1 MISFNSSGD
10 MGGVN
15 ERPRSTAQSSL
26 LRDALVS
33 GLDGKKRKVRT
44 FGSDNII
51 IPEKLASRNGDKVPK
66 KSGEMA
72 GEAHVKQTNQQS
84 HRFRVKA
91 SSSPS
96 KTFYPTPL
104 LGIFLT
110 QSCGLTALVLY
121 HETGPRVFGYRALH
135 RRPWSVCR
143 ELITMD

>member
-15 ERPRSTAQSSL
+15 ERPSSTAQSSL

-66 KSGEMA
+66 KKRGNGGRSTR
-72 GEAHVKQTNQQS
+72 QTNESAITPIPSQS
-84 HRFRVKA
+84 VEFSIQNLLPDSLTRHFPDAIMWTHRTC
-91 SSSPS
+91 SLP
-96 KTFYPTPL
+96 
-104 LGIFLT
+104 
-110 QSCGLTALVLY
+110 
-121 HETGPRVFGYRALH
+121 
-135 RRPWSVCR
+135 
-143 ELITMD
+143 